1 MTRQLGQVMG
11 IHVNIGEAK
20 NRLSEL
26 IAASLRGEEVILS
39 KAGKPVARILAL
51 EEAVADDKERV
62 IAERKA
68 KWDAWIG
75 GKAGLMLADAGDLFL
90 EPTFSDVE
98 MDEFLNSP
106 NDPSNH

>member
-1 MTRQLGQVMG
+1 MG

-51 EEAVADDKERV
+51 DEAVADAKES
-62 IAERKA
+62 ERA
-68 KWDAWIG
+68 KRSAMMQAYIG
-75 GKAGLMLADAGDLFL
+75 SGKGMFPKNAADIFTKPEYTDEEIDDFSPDLGL
-90 EPTFSDVE
+90 
-98 MDEFLNSP
+98 
-106 NDPSNH
+106 

>member
-1 MTRQLGQVMG
+1 MG

-51 EEAVADDKERV
+51 DTAINDAKVQ
-62 IAERKA
+62 RKA
-68 KWDAWIG
+68 QWKAWIG
-75 GKAGLMLADAGDLFL
+75 SFADKFPPDAEDALLAPNYSNEELDSFSKGL
-90 EPTFSDVE
+90 
-98 MDEFLNSP
+98 
-106 NDPSNH
+106 

>member
-1 MTRQLGQVMG
+1 MG

-26 IAASLRGEEVILS
+26 VAASLRGEEVILS

-51 EEAVADDKERV
+51 EEAKADAK
-62 IAERKA
+62 AEQVA

-75 GKAGLMLADAGDLFL
+75 SFAGQFPPSAMDIFDG
-90 EPTFSDVE
+90 PTYTDEELDSFSKG
-98 MDEFLNSP
+98 F
-106 NDPSNH
+106 